1 MAVLDYHRVLLHNTS
16 YTTAAKQAGARSLPQ
31 AGPRGLPLAS
41 RPTSYPEIQLYSHI
55 GLFKST
61 YLSSTFF
68 FLMIDVFLQ
77 ILVWMLT
84 HILMATSSA
93 AAALP
98 GSSFYVVGW
107 SVPSECQQ
115 GSSLACVGRFPL
127 TCCLSAGGN
136 KPHQPLMMA
145 EVYWDFFS
153 KIFFSDE
160 LQKSSSDVVSRHR
173 LLFNLYFMFSYLCEG
188 RK

>member
-1 MAVLDYHRVLLHNTS
+1 MAVLDYHHVLLHNTS

-41 RPTSYPEIQLYSHI
+41 RPTSYPLLYSHI

-61 YLSSTFF
+61 YLPSTFF
-68 FLMIDVFLQ
+68 FLMTDVFLQ

-107 SVPSECQQ
+107 SVPVSASK
-115 GSSLACVGRFPL
+115 GLPL
-127 TCCLSAGGN
+127 LVLDAF
-136 KPHQPLMMA
+136 L
-145 EVYWDFFS
+145 
-153 KIFFSDE
+153 
-160 LQKSSSDVVSRHR
+160 
-173 LLFNLYFMFSYLCEG
+173 
-188 RK
+188 

>member
-1 MAVLDYHRVLLHNTS
+1 MAVLDYHHVLLHNTS
-16 YTTAAKQAGARSLPQ
+16 YTTVAKQAGARSLPQ

-41 RPTSYPEIQLYSHI
+41 RPTSYPLLYSHI

-61 YLSSTFF
+61 YLPSTFF
-68 FLMIDVFLQ
+68 FLMTDVFLQ

-107 SVPSECQQ
+107 SVPVSASK
-115 GSSLACVGRFPL
+115 GLPL
-127 TCCLSAGGN
+127 LVLDAF
-136 KPHQPLMMA
+136 L
-145 EVYWDFFS
+145 
-153 KIFFSDE
+153 
-160 LQKSSSDVVSRHR
+160 
-173 LLFNLYFMFSYLCEG
+173 
-188 RK
+188 